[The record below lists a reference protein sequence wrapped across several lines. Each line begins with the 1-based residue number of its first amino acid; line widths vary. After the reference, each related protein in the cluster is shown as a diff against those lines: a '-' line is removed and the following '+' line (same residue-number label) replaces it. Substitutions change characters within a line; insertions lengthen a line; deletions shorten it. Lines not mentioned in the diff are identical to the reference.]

1 MRLFNEMFMLCVD
14 SVFLAILPSRKA
26 VLCSFIGAMS
36 LVRPFLMKSMQF
48 EDIMM
53 WKLDFWADE
62 VWIVDYFVVLVCEA
76 LVISPPIWLLCHRCG
91 DKI

>member
-26 VLCSFIGAMS
+26 VLCPFIRAMS

-53 WKLDFWADE
+53 WKLDFLGRQNMDSRL
-62 VWIVDYFVVLVCEA
+62 FC
-76 LVISPPIWLLCHRCG
+76 SFG
-91 DKI
+91 M